1 MTRPSDFILN
11 SDYLSIAQTGRSEY
25 TATFGGGTLQP
36 GGSPGDY
43 IVQHADFTIQSEPG
57 SIDRIMISTNN
68 GDFYIG
74 SQTSFEAAPL
84 AYGSLDVYRIS
95 KNIVRADMIVANSS
109 DYVNTFP
116 PMSFRIKVTSF
127 RPPNVF

>member
-11 SDYLSIAQTGRSEY
+11 SDYLSIAQTGRSEH
-25 TATFGGGTLQP
+25 TATFAGGTLQP
-36 GGSPGDY
+36 GGSAGDY
-43 IVQHADFTIQSEPG
+43 VVQTTDFTIPSEPG
-57 SIDRIMISTNN
+57 SIDRIMISTNG

-84 AYGSLDVYRIS
+84 AYGSLDVCRIT
-95 KNIVRADMIVANSS
+95 KNTMRATMVVANSS

-116 PMSFRIKVTSF
+116 SMSFRIKITSF
-127 RPPNVF
+127 RPPNIF